1 VPPLQTIAQ
10 AVIFIGGSVLLAL
23 LGVLLVRR
31 TVALDVQ
38 MEQNEVAGFFIA
50 VLGAVYGVLLA
61 FAVILVWEQYADAK
75 ITAENEANSLG
86 DVYNIAIGISEPT
99 RSQIH
104 MAALAYARTVIDEE
118 WTTQSDG
125 IESRDAWL
133 RLEEIW
139 ALVRQYNANGPRE
152 QALHQQLLTDMDDL
166 TDARRMRLLAA
177 RDGVPRLVWSVLI
190 GGGVVTVLFTYFF
203 GLKNF
208 RAQLAMTAL
217 YVAAIGFVLFL
228 VAAIDYPYTGVVSV
242 GPEAMTLVLERIKIL
257 EEAGY

>member
-1 VPPLQTIAQ
+1 MQTFQVVIQ
-10 AVIFIGGSVLLAL
+10 AIIVIGGGVLLAL
-23 LGVLLVRR
+23 FGAFHVRR
-31 TVALDVQ
+31 RVSLEVQ
-38 MEQNEVAGFFIA
+38 MEQNEVVGFFIA

-75 ITAENEANSLG
+75 VMAENEANSLG
-86 DVYNIAIGISEPT
+86 DVYNIAIGVSEPT

-104 MAALAYARTVIDEE
+104 QATLAYASIVIDDE
-118 WTTQSDG
+118 WASQSDG
-125 IESRDAWL
+125 VESRDAWL
-133 RLEEIW
+133 RLEQTW
-139 ALVRQYNANGPRE
+139 QLVRQFEPNGPRE
-152 QALHQQLLTDMDDL
+152 QALQQSLLTDMDDL

-190 GGGVVTVLFTYFF
+190 GGAVVTVLFTYFF

-217 YVAAIGFVLFL
+217 YVASIGFVLFL
-228 VAAIDYPYTGVVSV
+228 VAAIDYPYTGIVST
-242 GPEAMTLVLERIKIL
+242 GPEAMTLVLERIKTL

>member
-1 VPPLQTIAQ
+1 MLPLVTVVQ
-10 AVIFIGGSVLLAL
+10 AIIFIGGGVLIAL
-23 LGVLLVRR
+23 LGVVLVRR
-31 TVALDVQ
+31 TVALEVQ

-61 FAVILVWEQYADAK
+61 FAVILVWEEYADAK
-75 ITAENEANSLG
+75 ITAETEANSVG
-86 DVYNIAIGISEPT
+86 DVYNLAIGLPEPA
-99 RSQIH
+99 RSQLH
-104 MAALAYARTVIDEE
+104 QAALAYARAVIDEE
-118 WTTQSDG
+118 WDTQTYG

-139 ALVRQYNANGPRE
+139 AQVRQFEPSSARE
-152 QALHQQLLTDMDDL
+152 QGLHQALLTDMNDL

-177 RDGVPRLVWSVLI
+177 RDGVPRLVWAVLI
-190 GGGVVTVLFTYFF
+190 GGAVVTVLFTYFF

-228 VAAIDYPYTGVVSV
+228 VSAIDYPYTGVVRV
-242 GPEAMTLVLERIKIL
+242 EPEAMNLVLERIRLL
-257 EEAGY
+257 EDAGY

>member
-1 VPPLQTIAQ
+1 MQTIIQ

-23 LGVLLVRR
+23 LGAFHVRR
-31 TVALDVQ
+31 RVELEVQ

-61 FAVILVWEQYADAK
+61 FAVILVWEQFADAK
-75 ITAENEANSLG
+75 VMAENEANSLG
-86 DVYNIAIGISEPT
+86 DVYNIAIGVSEPT
-99 RSQIH
+99 RSGIH
-104 MAALAYARTVIDEE
+104 KAALAYARVVIDEE
-118 WTTQSDG
+118 WQSQSDG

-139 ALVRQYNANGPRE
+139 ALVRQFEPNGPRE
-152 QALHQQLLTDMDDL
+152 QALHQSLLTDMDDL